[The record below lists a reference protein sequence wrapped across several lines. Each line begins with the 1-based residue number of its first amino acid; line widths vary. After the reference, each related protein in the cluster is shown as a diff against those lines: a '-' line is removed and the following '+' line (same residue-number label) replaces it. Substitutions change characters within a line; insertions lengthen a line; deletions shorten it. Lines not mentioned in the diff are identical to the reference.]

1 MTERPRTSPL
11 PSGRL
16 PALGP
21 PHRGRGALARGTAA
35 RPSPSPAHTAHAGRE
50 PSRGPRRVQP
60 PGRPVVSAD
69 RAAPCLHLL
78 RERKSARSP
87 EPVSPGDGGVH
98 ARCVPLS
105 EPEQEHLQP
114 RSGPRAPTP
123 QGSTRA
129 AKCSWLCPCPRHA
142 WAPSAR
148 PADPGAAGG
157 TEQQCHPVPPSDC
170 PPDRGCCP
178 PGSASAALSGP
189 EPPVSTAAG
198 RGQFPDRVVQCGAAA
213 RRGPVGAARG
223 PAAGWESAREPRSPP
238 CPPPSTGCARPAKN
252 LAVTGR
258 WTLRAALGEDAG
270 SDTRSHDRTHSD
282 QTRWHHRLPAGH
294 GDSKCVC
301 DGQTTSLPKKSKE
314 NGSLPPKKSLKT
326 SSGFRNVK
334 PNSKGPSK

>member
-1 MTERPRTSPL
+1 M
-11 PSGRL
+11 
-16 PALGP
+16 
-21 PHRGRGALARGTAA
+21 
-35 RPSPSPAHTAHAGRE
+35 
-50 PSRGPRRVQP
+50 
-60 PGRPVVSAD
+60 
-69 RAAPCLHLL
+69 
-78 RERKSARSP
+78 
-87 EPVSPGDGGVH
+87 H

-123 QGSTRA
+123 PGTPQGSTRA
-129 AKCSWLCPCPRHA
+129 ASVPGCARARGTRGRRVPGLRTRGQRVGQNSSVTRSPPATALQTAGAVRRALRAPRFQDQSRRS
-142 WAPSAR
+142 APR
-148 PADPGAAGG
+148 
-157 TEQQCHPVPPSDC
+157 
-170 PPDRGCCP
+170 R
-178 PGSASAALSGP
+178 
-189 EPPVSTAAG
+189 G

-223 PAAGWESAREPRSPP
+223 PAAGRESAREPRSPP

>member
-1 MTERPRTSPL
+1 MPARAHSRVASPLQPPVTERPRTSPL

-50 PSRGPRRVQP
+50 PSRGPRRAQP

-69 RAAPCLHLL
+69 GAAPCLHLL
-78 RERKSARSP
+78 RGRKSARSP

-98 ARCVPLS
+98 AGCVPLS

-114 RSGPRAPTP
+114 RSGPRAPKPPGTP
-123 QGSTRA
+123 HGSTRA
-129 AKCSWLCPCPRHA
+129 AKCSRLCPCPRHA

-157 TEQQCHPVPPSDC
+157 AEQQCHPVPPSDC

-189 EPPVSTAAG
+189 EPPVSTAARQRPVSRQSG
-198 RGQFPDRVVQCGAAA
+198 SVRCCREARA
-213 RRGPVGAARG
+213 RRRRQGPGCGTGIG
-223 PAAGWESAREPRSPP
+223 PRAPEPALPTAQHRLRSASEEPR
-238 CPPPSTGCARPAKN
+238 G
-252 LAVTGR
+252 
-258 WTLRAALGEDAG
+258 
-270 SDTRSHDRTHSD
+270 
-282 QTRWHHRLPAGH
+282 
-294 GDSKCVC
+294 
-301 DGQTTSLPKKSKE
+301 DGQVDTQ
-314 NGSLPPKKSLKT
+314 GSPRR
-326 SSGFRNVK
+326 GRRV
-334 PNSKGPSK
+334 